1 MSQTS
6 RKQRIALLLA
16 AALAAG
22 AMSGCGAPRGN
33 DTAPAGSEASSDAPK
48 PGSKV
53 IRIAHT
59 YDPNSES
66 GKGPHEWLE
75 AGIARFVEENPEY
88 RVEEE
93 YYGMNEIDNKLMS
106 DYKAGISHDLITV
119 NTAQFAEQV
128 ASGGLK
134 DMSPYFEG
142 LSKEEQEDF
151 TWLSDWDSYLDS
163 EGKLRGIPYTLH
175 TRVIAYNKDLFEAAG
190 LDPDTPPQTM
200 EELIEYAQKLT
211 TDDVWGYGTFIGAG
225 RATAE
230 IAFSPYLWYFGGDL
244 LDEEGNADFASEAG
258 VQAIQFLYDL
268 IYKYKVTPEW
278 AVSGD
283 YFTTIRDPF
292 LNGQYAMCD
301 GVGNFIF
308 DELERAGMISGAA
321 TPSREAATNNIGFF
335 LAPENSSRYVNGW
348 AFSIAESCEDPEA
361 AFKLMM
367 CLYEPDIYQI
377 GVGGFPVRKSMYD
390 QDIYQGEFWD
400 VWKESLAAGRALAPK
415 STTALQLCDAVAAA
429 IQDCIIGKQPIQETL
444 TRYEQEYNN
453 QYGAGTH

>member
-1 MSQTS
+1 MKKLEKRSM
-6 RKQRIALLLA
+6 AVLLA
-16 AALAAG
+16 AVMAVGTMAGCSAKETEDSMAAVKEVKEE
-22 AMSGCGAPRGN
+22 M
-33 DTAPAGSEASSDAPK
+33 PA
-48 PGSKV
+48 PGSRI

-66 GKGPHEWLE
+66 GKGPHEWIA
-75 AGIARFVEENPEY
+75 AGIEKFERENPEY
-88 RVEEE
+88 KVEEE

-106 DYKAGISHDLITV
+106 DYKAGISHDLVTV
-119 NTAQFAEQV
+119 NTAQFAEQM

-134 DMSPYFEG
+134 DLSSCFES
-142 LSKEEQEDF
+142 LSKEEQDDF
-151 TWLSDWDSYLDS
+151 TWLKDWDSYQDT

-175 TRVIAYNKDLFEAAG
+175 TRVIAYNKDMFKAAG
-190 LDPDTPPQTM
+190 LDPEKPPKTM
-200 EELIEYAQKLT
+200 EELVDYAQKLT
-211 TDDVWGYGTFIGAG
+211 TDEVWGYGTFIGSG

-230 IAFSPYLWYFGGDL
+230 IAFSPYFWYYGGDL
-244 LDEEGNADFASEAG
+244 LDENGNASFASEAG
-258 VQAIQFLYDL
+258 VQATQFLYDL

-278 AVSGD
+278 SVSGD

-321 TPSREAATNNIGFF
+321 TPSREAKANNIGFF
-335 LAPENSSRYVNGW
+335 IAPENSSRYVNGW

-367 CLYEPDIYQI
+367 CLYDPDIYKI

-400 VWKESLAAGRALAPK
+400 IWKESLAVGRGLAPK
-415 STTALQLCDAVAAA
+415 STTALQLCDAIAAA
-429 IQDCIIGKQPIQETL
+429 VQDCIIGKEPIRETL
-444 TRYEQEYNN
+444 ERYQEEYNN
-453 QYGAGTH
+453 QYGAQGK